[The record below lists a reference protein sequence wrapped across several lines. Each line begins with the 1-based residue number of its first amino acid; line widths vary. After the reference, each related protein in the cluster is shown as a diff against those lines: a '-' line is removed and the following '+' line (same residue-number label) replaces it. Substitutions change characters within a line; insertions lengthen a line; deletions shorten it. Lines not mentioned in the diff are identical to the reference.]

1 MKPITLEELNK
12 KKEELKLLNEK
23 LKTLEP
29 IITELKEDKKVKKY
43 INLSEEFQIARNIL
57 VELIEEIKY
66 QSMYHC
72 QHYFVINHQGS
83 YYDGHRYEK
92 SEVKTCIHCGL
103 TNRYMDYYRDD
114 NFREY
119 SKMNEVFINSG
130 ATYAT
135 THGFYDFNEMKEVEE
150 QYKRFKDANPT
161 ATDKQIEKHLSL
173 VKEIKEKKNVS

>member
-12 KKEELKLLNEK
+12 KKEELRLLNEK

-29 IITELKEDKKVKKY
+29 IITELKEDERVKKY
-43 INLSEEFQIARNIL
+43 IELIKEFDAACNVFSTLSEE
-57 VELIEEIKY
+57 IKF

-72 QHYFVINHQGS
+72 QHYFVINSQGS

-103 TNRYMDYYRDD
+103 TNRYMDYCGNDYFPYY
-114 NFREY
+114 N
-119 SKMNEVFINSG
+119 KMNEVFINSG
-130 ATYAT
+130 AAYAL
-135 THGFYDFNEMKEVEE
+135 THGFYDFDEIKEAEE

-173 VKEIKEKKNVS
+173 VKEIKEKKEC